1 MKVLLPLAWVFSF
14 FVWVRNRLYDLGFL
28 RPVILSGKVISV
40 GNLAVGGTGKS
51 PVVTAI
57 VKDILAINGSPAIV
71 TRGYRSGLGRHE
83 WQVLLNGKVIAGESR
98 LDVIADEAMMQSLA
112 LPSVPVIIGRKRADA
127 VRNFLVSCSR
137 FSISHWI
144 LDDGFQHRQIA
155 RTVDIVLLD
164 GRNPAGFLLP
174 AGRFR
179 EPLSALR
186 RADLVLITKAL
197 SPEQVNRSRM
207 LIRSVNARCDIGEVS
222 FSPENPKILCGHSHS
237 QPQKWCLVAG
247 IAQPQDFERS
257 AAERGITAHQ
267 KLFMADHCP
276 FPEAELRELQ
286 RNCDAF
292 LTTEKDFARAH
303 ALFLSLSIP
312 TYVLP
317 LKVQWSGAKP
327 NF

>member
-1 MKVLLPLAWVFSF
+1 MQGLWRLPMSTSGAYPEGSLAFQKTKKDVTPYALLCKQESNTF
-14 FVWVRNRLYDLGFL
+14 D
-28 RPVILSGKVISV
+28 
-40 GNLAVGGTGKS
+40 
-51 PVVTAI
+51 
-57 VKDILAINGSPAIV
+57 VKRRPAI
-71 TRGYRSGLGRHE
+71 S
-83 WQVLLNGKVIAGESR
+83 A
-98 LDVIADEAMMQSLA
+98 
-112 LPSVPVIIGRKRADA
+112 
-127 VRNFLVSCSR
+127 
-137 FSISHWI
+137 
-144 LDDGFQHRQIA
+144 QHR
-155 RTVDIVLLD
+155 
-164 GRNPAGFLLP
+164 
-174 AGRFR
+174 
-179 EPLSALR
+179 
-186 RADLVLITKAL
+186 
-197 SPEQVNRSRM
+197 
-207 LIRSVNARCDIGEVS
+207 C
-222 FSPENPKILCGHSHS
+222 
-237 QPQKWCLVAG
+237 VAG